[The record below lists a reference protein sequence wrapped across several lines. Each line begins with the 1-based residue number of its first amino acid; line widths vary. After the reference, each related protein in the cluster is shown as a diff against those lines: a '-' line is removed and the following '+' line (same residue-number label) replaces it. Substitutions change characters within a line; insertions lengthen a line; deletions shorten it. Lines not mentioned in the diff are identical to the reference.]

1 MKTFDLQGM
10 EIRADFQAAFAYI
23 ANPENLPQWA
33 HAFKSVDKGRAV
45 LQTPRG
51 STEIRLRT
59 ASSATHGTVD
69 WTLEFPDGEI
79 ARAFSRVVQHRDGA
93 VLYTFTLLAPPVP
106 LEMVEGA
113 LAQQSGTLGE
123 ELIRLRQILEK
134 R

>member
-1 MKTFDLQGM
+1 MKTYDLQGT
-10 EIRADFQAAFAYI
+10 EIKADFRSVFAYI

-33 HAFKSVDKGRAV
+33 HAFKSVAKGRAV
-45 LQTPRG
+45 LQTPQG

-59 ASSATHGTVD
+59 TSSAAQGTVD
-69 WTLEFPDGEI
+69 WVLEFPDGAT
-79 ARAFSRVVQHRDGA
+79 ARAFSRVVKHTDDA

-106 LEMVEGA
+106 LEMIEGA
-113 LAQQSGTLGE
+113 MARQSRTLGE